1 MATGQLIA
9 TEVDVSAVQE
19 ALSETSKSLKSI
31 QRSTLRVVAR
41 ATAKTVRA
49 AIISSDL
56 HVRTGELRKAY
67 TYKLKKDGTEANVYP
82 RAVSSRGERTIFPKA
97 MTLSYGHEGPTKRA
111 RNWRIVPRGFVQ
123 RGQQYAENGDYMD
136 EVQKLIDKE
145 LDKYWS

>member
-1 MATGQLIA
+1 MSQILA
-9 TEVDVSAVQE
+9 TEVDVSAVQD

-67 TYKLKKDGTEANVYP
+67 TYKLKRDGTEANVYP
-82 RAVSSRGERTIFPKA
+82 RALTSGDRTILPKA
-97 MTLSYGHEGPTKRA
+97 MTLSYGHQGPTKRA

-145 LDKYWS
+145 LEKYWS

>member
-1 MATGQLIA
+1 MSQILA
-9 TEVDVSAVQE
+9 TEVDVSAVQN

-67 TYKLKKDGTEANVYP
+67 TYKLKRDGSEANVYP
-82 RAVSSRGERTIFPKA
+82 RALTNGDRTIFPKA
-97 MTLSYGHEGPTKRA
+97 MTLSYGHQGPTKRF

-123 RGQQYAENGDYMD
+123 RGQQYAESGDYMD

-145 LDKYWS
+145 LEKYWS

>member
-1 MATGQLIA
+1 MIVS
-9 TEVDVSAVQE
+9 EVDVSAVQD
-19 ALSETSKSLKSI
+19 ALSETSKSLKAI
-31 QRSTLRVVAR
+31 QRDTLRVVAR

-67 TYKLKKDGTEANVYP
+67 TYKLKRDGSEANVYP
-82 RAVSSRGERTIFPKA
+82 RALTNGDRTIFPKA
-97 MTLSYGHEGPTKRA
+97 MTLSYGHQGPTKRA

>member
-1 MATGQLIA
+1 MNQILA
-9 TEVDVSAVQE
+9 TEVDVSAVQD

-49 AIISSDL
+49 AIITSDL

-67 TYKLKKDGTEANVYP
+67 TYKLKRDGTEANVYP
-82 RAVSSRGERTIFPKA
+82 RALTSGDRTIFPKA
-97 MTLSYGHEGPTKRA
+97 MTLSYGHQGPTKRF

-145 LDKYWS
+145 LEKYWS

>member
-1 MATGQLIA
+1 MSQILA
-9 TEVDVSAVQE
+9 TEVDVSAVQD

-67 TYKLKKDGTEANVYP
+67 TYKLKRDGTEANVYP
-82 RAVSSRGERTIFPKA
+82 RALTNGDRTIFPKA
-97 MTLSYGHEGPTKRA
+97 MTLSYGHNGPTKRF
-111 RNWRIVPRGFVQ
+111 RNWRIAPRGFVQ

-145 LDKYWS
+145 LEKYWS

>member
-1 MATGQLIA
+1 MIVS
-9 TEVDVSAVQE
+9 EVDVSAVQD
-19 ALSETSKSLKSI
+19 ALSQTSKSLKAI
-31 QRSTLRVVAR
+31 QRDTLRVVAR

-67 TYKLKKDGTEANVYP
+67 TYKLKRDGSEANVYP
-82 RAVSSRGERTIFPKA
+82 RALTNGDRTIFPKA
-97 MTLSYGHEGPTKRA
+97 MTLSYGHQGPTKRA

-145 LDKYWS
+145 LEKYWS

>member
-1 MATGQLIA
+1 MIVS
-9 TEVDVSAVQE
+9 EVDVSADQD
-19 ALSETSKSLKSI
+19 ALSETSKSLKAI
-31 QRSTLRVVAR
+31 QRDTLRVVAR

-67 TYKLKKDGTEANVYP
+67 TYKLKRDGSEANVYP
-82 RAVSSRGERTIFPKA
+82 RALTNGDRTIFPKA
-97 MTLSYGHEGPTKRA
+97 MTLSYGHQGPTKRA

-145 LDKYWS
+145 LEKYWS

>member
-1 MATGQLIA
+1 MSQILA
-9 TEVDVSAVQE
+9 TEVDVSAVQN

-67 TYKLKKDGTEANVYP
+67 TYKLKRDGTEANVYP
-82 RAVSSRGERTIFPKA
+82 RALTSGDRTIFPKA
-97 MTLSYGHEGPTKRA
+97 MTLSYGHQGPTKRF

-145 LDKYWS
+145 LEKYWS

>member
-1 MATGQLIA
+1 MSQILA
-9 TEVDVSAVQE
+9 TEVDVSAVQD

-67 TYKLKKDGTEANVYP
+67 TYKLKRDGTEANVYP
-82 RAVSSRGERTIFPKA
+82 RALTSGDRTIFPKA
-97 MTLSYGHEGPTKRA
+97 MTLSYGHNGPTKRF

-145 LDKYWS
+145 LEKYWS

>member
-1 MATGQLIA
+1 MIVST
-9 TEVDVSAVQE
+9 VDVSAVQE

-31 QRSTLRVVAR
+31 QRSTLRVVAS

-67 TYKLKKDGTEANVYP
+67 TYKLKRDGSEANVYP
-82 RAVSSRGERTIFPKA
+82 RALTSGDRTIFPKA
-97 MTLSYGHEGPTKRA
+97 MTLSYGHQGPTKRA

>member
-1 MATGQLIA
+1 MIVS
-9 TEVDVSAVQE
+9 EVDVSAVQD
-19 ALSETSKSLKSI
+19 ALSETSKSLKAI
-31 QRSTLRVVAR
+31 QRDTLRVVAR

-67 TYKLKKDGTEANVYP
+67 TYKLKRDGSEANVYP
-82 RAVSSRGERTIFPKA
+82 RALTSGDRTIFPKA
-97 MTLSYGHEGPTKRA
+97 MTLSYGHQGPTKRA

-145 LDKYWS
+145 LNKYWS

>member
-1 MATGQLIA
+1 MSLILA
-9 TEVDVSAVQE
+9 TEVDVSAVQN

-67 TYKLKKDGTEANVYP
+67 TYKLKRDGSEANVYP
-82 RAVSSRGERTIFPKA
+82 RALTNGDRTIFPKA
-97 MTLSYGHEGPTKRA
+97 MTLSYGHQGPTKRF

-123 RGQQYAENGDYMD
+123 RGQQYAENGDYMP

-145 LDKYWS
+145 LEKYWS

>member
-1 MATGQLIA
+1 MIVST
-9 TEVDVSAVQE
+9 VDVSAVQE

-31 QRSTLRVVAR
+31 QRSTLRVVAS

-67 TYKLKKDGTEANVYP
+67 TYKLKRDGSEANVYP
-82 RAVSSRGERTIFPKA
+82 RALTNGDRTIFPKA
-97 MTLSYGHEGPTKRA
+97 MTLSYGHQGPTKRF
-111 RNWRIVPRGFVQ
+111 RNWRIAPRGFVQ

-145 LDKYWS
+145 LEKYWS

>member
-1 MATGQLIA
+1 MSQILA
-9 TEVDVSAVQE
+9 TEVDVSAVQD

-49 AIISSDL
+49 AIITSDL

-67 TYKLKKDGTEANVYP
+67 TYKLKRDGTEANVYP
-82 RAVSSRGERTIFPKA
+82 RALTSGDRTIFPKA
-97 MTLSYGHEGPTKRA
+97 MTLSYGHQGPTKRF
-111 RNWRIVPRGFVQ
+111 RNWRIAPRGFVQ

-145 LDKYWS
+145 LEKYWS

>member
-1 MATGQLIA
+1 MVV

-19 ALSETSKSLKSI
+19 ALSETTKSLKSI

-67 TYKLKKDGTEANVYP
+67 TYKLKRDGSEANVYP
-82 RAVSSRGERTIFPKA
+82 RALTNGDRTIFPKA
-97 MTLSYGHEGPTKRA
+97 MTLSYGHQGPTKRA

>member
-1 MATGQLIA
+1 MIVS
-9 TEVDVSAVQE
+9 EVDVSAVQD
-19 ALSETSKSLKSI
+19 ALSQTSKSLKAI
-31 QRSTLRVVAR
+31 QRDTLRVVAR

-67 TYKLKKDGTEANVYP
+67 TYKLKRDGSEANVYP
-82 RAVSSRGERTIFPKA
+82 RALTSGDRTIFPKA
-97 MTLSYGHEGPTKRA
+97 MTLSYGHQGPTKRA

>member
-1 MATGQLIA
+1 MIVS
-9 TEVDVSAVQE
+9 EVDVSAVQD
-19 ALSETSKSLKSI
+19 ALSETSKSLKAI
-31 QRSTLRVVAR
+31 QRDTLRVVAR

-67 TYKLKKDGTEANVYP
+67 TYKLKRDGSEANVYP
-82 RAVSSRGERTIFPKA
+82 RALTNGDRTIFPKA
-97 MTLSYGHEGPTKRA
+97 MTLSYGHNGPTKRF
-111 RNWRIVPRGFVQ
+111 RNWRIAPRGFVQ

-145 LDKYWS
+145 LEKYWS

>member
-1 MATGQLIA
+1 MSQILA
-9 TEVDVSAVQE
+9 TEVDVSAVQD

-31 QRSTLRVVAR
+31 QRSTLRIVAR

-67 TYKLKKDGTEANVYP
+67 TYKLKRDGTEANVYP
-82 RAVSSRGERTIFPKA
+82 RALTSGDRTIFPKA
-97 MTLSYGHEGPTKRA
+97 MTLSYGHNGPTKRF
-111 RNWRIVPRGFVQ
+111 RNWRIAPRGFVQ

-145 LDKYWS
+145 LEKYWS

>member
-1 MATGQLIA
+1 MSQILA
-9 TEVDVSAVQE
+9 TEVDVSAVQD

-67 TYKLKKDGTEANVYP
+67 TYKLKRDGSEANVYP
-82 RAVSSRGERTIFPKA
+82 RALTNGDRTIFPKA
-97 MTLSYGHEGPTKRA
+97 MTLSYGHNGPTKRF
-111 RNWRIVPRGFVQ
+111 RNWRIAPRGFVQ

-145 LDKYWS
+145 LEKYWS

>member
-1 MATGQLIA
+1 MSQILA
-9 TEVDVSAVQE
+9 TEVDVSAVQD
-19 ALSETSKSLKSI
+19 ALSQTSKSLKSI

-67 TYKLKKDGTEANVYP
+67 TYKLKRDGTEANVYP
-82 RAVSSRGERTIFPKA
+82 RALTSGDRTIFPKA
-97 MTLSYGHEGPTKRA
+97 MTLSYGHNGPTKRF

-123 RGQQYAENGDYMD
+123 RGQQYAENGGYMD

-145 LDKYWS
+145 LEKYWS

>member
-1 MATGQLIA
+1 MSQILA
-9 TEVDVSAVQE
+9 TEVDVSAVQD

-67 TYKLKKDGTEANVYP
+67 TYKLKRDGTEANVYP
-82 RAVSSRGERTIFPKA
+82 RALTSGDRTIFPKA
-97 MTLSYGHEGPTKRA
+97 MTLSYGHNGPTKRF
-111 RNWRIVPRGFVQ
+111 RKWRIAPRGFVQ

-145 LDKYWS
+145 LEKYWS

>member
-1 MATGQLIA
+1 MSQILA
-9 TEVDVSAVQE
+9 TEVDISAVQD

-67 TYKLKKDGTEANVYP
+67 TYKLKRDGTEANVYP
-82 RAVSSRGERTIFPKA
+82 RALTSGDRTIFPKA
-97 MTLSYGHEGPTKRA
+97 MTLSYGHQGPTKRF

-145 LDKYWS
+145 LEKYWS

>member
-1 MATGQLIA
+1 MIVST
-9 TEVDVSAVQE
+9 VDVSAVQE

-31 QRSTLRVVAR
+31 QRSTLRVVAS

-67 TYKLKKDGTEANVYP
+67 TYKLKRDGSEANVYP
-82 RAVSSRGERTIFPKA
+82 RALTSGDRTIFPKA
-97 MTLSYGHEGPTKRA
+97 MTLSYGHQGPTKRF
-111 RNWRIVPRGFVQ
+111 RNWRIAPRGFVQ

>member
-1 MATGQLIA
+1 MSQILA
-9 TEVDVSAVQE
+9 TEVDVSAVQD

-49 AIISSDL
+49 AIITSDL

-67 TYKLKKDGTEANVYP
+67 TYKLKRDGTEANVYP
-82 RAVSSRGERTIFPKA
+82 RALTSGDRTIFPKA
-97 MTLSYGHEGPTKRA
+97 MTLSYGHNGPTKRF
-111 RNWRIVPRGFVQ
+111 RNWRIAPRGFVQ
-123 RGQQYAENGDYMD
+123 RGQQFAENGGYMD

-145 LDKYWS
+145 LEKYWS

>member
-1 MATGQLIA
+1 MSQILA

-19 ALSETSKSLKSI
+19 ALSETTKSLKSI

-49 AIISSDL
+49 AIVSSDL

-67 TYKLKKDGTEANVYP
+67 TYKLKRDGTEANVYP
-82 RAVSSRGERTIFPKA
+82 RALTSGDRTIFPKA
-97 MTLSYGHEGPTKRA
+97 MTLSYGHQGPTKRA

-123 RGQQYAENGDYMD
+123 RGQQYAENGDYLD

-145 LDKYWS
+145 LEKYWS

>member
-1 MATGQLIA
+1 MSQILA
-9 TEVDVSAVQE
+9 TEVDVSAVQD

-31 QRSTLRVVAR
+31 QRSTLRIVAR

-67 TYKLKKDGTEANVYP
+67 TYKLKRDGSEANVYP
-82 RAVSSRGERTIFPKA
+82 RALTSGDRTIFPKA
-97 MTLSYGHEGPTKRA
+97 MTLSYGHQGPTKRA

-145 LDKYWS
+145 LEKYWS

>member
-1 MATGQLIA
+1 MSQILA
-9 TEVDVSAVQE
+9 TEVDVSAVQD

-67 TYKLKKDGTEANVYP
+67 TYKLKRDGTEANVYP
-82 RAVSSRGERTIFPKA
+82 RALTSGDRTIFPKA
-97 MTLSYGHEGPTKRA
+97 MTLSYGHNGSTKRF
-111 RNWRIVPRGFVQ
+111 RNWRIAPRGFVQ

-145 LDKYWS
+145 LEKYWS

>member
-1 MATGQLIA
+1 MSQILA
-9 TEVDVSAVQE
+9 TEVDVSAVQD

-31 QRSTLRVVAR
+31 QRSTLRIVAR
-41 ATAKTVRA
+41 ATANTVRA

-67 TYKLKKDGTEANVYP
+67 TYKLKRDGTEANVYP
-82 RAVSSRGERTIFPKA
+82 RALTSGDRTIFPKA
-97 MTLSYGHEGPTKRA
+97 MTLSYGHNGPTKRF
-111 RNWRIVPRGFVQ
+111 RNWRIAPRGFVQ

-145 LDKYWS
+145 LEKYWS

>member
-1 MATGQLIA
+1 MSQILA

-19 ALSETSKSLKSI
+19 ALSETSKSLKAI
-31 QRSTLRVVAR
+31 QRQTLRVVAR

-67 TYKLKKDGTEANVYP
+67 TYKLKRDGSEANVYP
-82 RAVSSRGERTIFPKA
+82 RALTNGDRTIFPKA
-97 MTLSYGHEGPTKRA
+97 MTLSYGHQGPTKRF
-111 RNWRIVPRGFVQ
+111 RNWRIAPRGFVQ

-145 LDKYWS
+145 LEKYWS

>member
-1 MATGQLIA
+1 MSQILA
-9 TEVDVSAVQE
+9 TEVDVSAVQD

-67 TYKLKKDGTEANVYP
+67 TYKLKRDGTEANVYP
-82 RAVSSRGERTIFPKA
+82 RALTNGDRTIFPKA
-97 MTLSYGHEGPTKRA
+97 MTLSYGHNGPTKRF
-111 RNWRIVPRGFVQ
+111 RNWRIAPRGFVQ

-136 EVQKLIDKE
+136 EVQALIDKE
-145 LDKYWS
+145 LEKYWS

>member
-1 MATGQLIA
+1 MIVST
-9 TEVDVSAVQE
+9 VDVSAVQE

-31 QRSTLRVVAR
+31 QRSTLRVVAS

-56 HVRTGELRKAY
+56 HVRTGELRRAY
-67 TYKLKKDGTEANVYP
+67 TYKLKRDGSEANVYP
-82 RAVSSRGERTIFPKA
+82 RALTNGDRTIFPKA
-97 MTLSYGHEGPTKRA
+97 MTLSYGHQGPTKRA

-145 LDKYWS
+145 LEKYWS

>member
-1 MATGQLIA
+1 MIVST
-9 TEVDVSAVQE
+9 VDVSAVQE

-31 QRSTLRVVAR
+31 QRSTLRVVAS

-67 TYKLKKDGTEANVYP
+67 TYKLKRDGTEANVYP
-82 RAVSSRGERTIFPKA
+82 RALTSGDRTIFPKA
-97 MTLSYGHEGPTKRA
+97 MTLSYGHQGPTKRF
-111 RNWRIVPRGFVQ
+111 RNWRIAPRGFVQ

-145 LDKYWS
+145 LEKYWS